1 MTREQAKQNLISI
14 GVAEPTDEQITN
26 YLNQV
31 NGETQKEKD
40 KAAEYKEKADKADE
54 YKAKIDELEA
64 GNLTEVEKA
73 NKALEAANEQI
84 AKMQKDNSIRGSF
97 EKNP

>member
-14 GVAEPTDEQITN
+14 GVADPTDEQITN

-40 KAAEYKEKADKADE
+40 KAAEYKEKADKQMST
-54 YKAKIDELEA
+54 KPKLMNWKLE
-64 GNLTEVEKA
+64 
-73 NKALEAANEQI
+73 I
-84 AKMQKDNSIRGSF
+84 
-97 EKNP
+97 